1 MKSRFITMSD
11 VSEDKLVT
19 GEFNFNGIKINN
31 KIACYER
38 PKIVVGE
45 TTLLPACFDTMPKTH
60 WQYFDFYSQTTPHAY
75 TEKPFWNGYGAITG
89 DYIVSDCV
97 VGSSRI
103 KKMIYYNNGNNI
115 DLTGKTVRIFQKI
128 DDNLLIR
135 MLDLIDID
143 YYINSQVSDAVVFY
157 DSEKLSDLPTS
168 ERGYEDSFNVQPS
181 LYSLQESR
189 EITWL
194 QTSKFFR
201 LLNGIDVL
209 EEL

>member
-1 MKSRFITMSD
+1 MSD
-11 VSEDKLVT
+11 IPDDKLVT

-31 KIACYER
+31 KIACFER

-45 TTLLPACFDTMPKTH
+45 TTSLPLCFNTMPKTH
-60 WQYFDFYSQTTPHAY
+60 WQYFDFYSETTSHTY
-75 TEKPFWNGYGAITG
+75 TEKPFWNSYGAITG

-97 VGSSRI
+97 VGNSRI
-103 KKMIYYNNGNNI
+103 KKMIYYNDGNNI
-115 DLTGKTVRIFQKI
+115 DLTGKTVRIFQKN
-128 DDNLLIR
+128 DNDLLIR

-143 YYINSQVSDAVVFY
+143 YHIISLASDAVVFY

-168 ERGYEDSFNVQPS
+168 ERGIRSSVQPS
-181 LYSLQESR
+181 LYSLQDSR

-194 QTSKFFR
+194 RRSKFFR